1 MLRIR
6 ELESADADFL
16 GVMLYEAV
24 YWDPAKKRLPAEFV
38 LAHPA
43 LTIFHAGWGRR
54 GDAGLIAEVDDH
66 PAGVVWYRLFTEA
79 EHGQGFVDEAT
90 PELAISVADGHRGQG
105 IGGALMEAIND
116 RARAEGFERISLSVD
131 ADNPAKRLYARLGY
145 VEYGPGDDL
154 GRMIL
159 GLRPRSQ

>member
-24 YWDPAKKRLPAEFV
+24 YWNPAKERLPAEFV

-43 LTIFHAGWGRR
+43 LTIFHASWGRP
-54 GDAGLIAEVDDH
+54 GDTGLVAEVDDY

-90 PELAISVADGHRGQG
+90 PELAISIADDHRGQG
-105 IGGALMEAIND
+105 IGRALMEAIHD

-145 VEYGPGDDL
+145 VEYEPGDDL

-159 GLRPRSQ
+159 TL